1 MSGKI
6 EIDEKGFVK
15 NLKRLGFTH
24 HQCFAE
30 LMTNSLDAKA
40 KNINIIKNKKDV
52 RIIDDGLGMNMD
64 LLRDKYRLMK
74 QRNRTRDTTGCAGI
88 GGTASEFILAKEKSI
103 VLSKMEDCE
112 DIVVAEVNWMLAHK
126 EFKLFDSIH
135 FRLATEEESEL
146 FYSERDGTHG
156 TTTVLYFIPEDDNN
170 IQEVLENQFDVKKKK
185 KINPFERFDII
196 FGLKRCNITYNYWK
210 NTNTLSLN
218 LYNIRDYLND
228 NMNYKS
234 NRYEIQI
241 LRNLDNKDEYIYVAD
256 NRVIDV
262 HGTTSKGK
270 NSYKS
275 KLSKYHPYAE
285 TEKVGILVLHLYNPY
300 QTDRFNLELP
310 SLPGAGN
317 ILNDFEKTFFEND
330 PTSRD
335 FIMEMQVYRNNHYI
349 GNKKL
354 SKDFNRTNSRANGS
368 AANKLFYSRSFLE
381 FFVESNEDDIN
392 TPILDDFFGVQLNKN
407 QNNQN
412 TLPIPLSRLIENLID
427 EFHGDVWK
435 YFETFIKEF
444 NHKLKIDRQRSIG
457 LDLIGQAETLYNSKK
472 YDDNIAKLISHLN
485 QYIITNKEDEL
496 VNEVNKII
504 KLQKKLKDLLGI
516 FKKTALNIEKI
527 YTNNRKPKP
536 APVEPKPAPVEPK
549 PSPVEPKP
557 APVEPKPAPVEPKP
571 TIIGIEF
578 KSRIVSKIIDKK
590 EYDKETLN
598 QILDLLA

>member
-6 EIDEKGFVK
+6 EIDEKGFIK

-52 RIIDDGLGMNMD
+52 RIIDDGVGMNMD
-64 LLRDKYRLMK
+64 LLIDKYKLMK

-112 DIVVAEVNWMLAHK
+112 DIVVAEVNWMLAHN

-135 FRLATEEESEL
+135 FRLAAKEESEL
-146 FYSERDGTHG
+146 FYSERNGNHG
-156 TTTVLYFIPEDDNN
+156 TTTVLYFIPEDDNK

-317 ILNDFEKTFFEND
+317 ILNDFEKKFFEND
-330 PTSRD
+330 STSRD

-412 TLPIPLSRLIENLID
+412 TLPIPLPPSATSCWSSCPPGRGDPVSMCPLSSMRFLAERRTGDANMAQGSTRVPGRLLLEAS
-427 EFHGDVWK
+427 F
-435 YFETFIKEF
+435 T
-444 NHKLKIDRQRSIG
+444 SG
-457 LDLIGQAETLYNSKK
+457 LPPDK
-472 YDDNIAKLISHLN
+472 
-485 QYIITNKEDEL
+485 
-496 VNEVNKII
+496 
-504 KLQKKLKDLLGI
+504 
-516 FKKTALNIEKI
+516 
-527 YTNNRKPKP
+527 
-536 APVEPKPAPVEPK
+536 VEPSTEGPDGDSGRFQAPRCTRPK
-549 PSPVEPKP
+549 F
-557 APVEPKPAPVEPKP
+557 
-571 TIIGIEF
+571 GIEVTGF
-578 KSRIVSKIIDKK
+578 AGGVTEKGRCKVW
-590 EYDKETLN
+590 
-598 QILDLLA
+598 